1 MRNPSHP
8 PDYGFSWE
16 MGGGGTWA
24 RNRAI
29 QGNWKMATAVT
40 MSDILISDFGTLLQF
55 REAVNLHAKYFAV
68 PVLHI
73 IGDIMC

>member
-1 MRNPSHP
+1 
-8 PDYGFSWE
+8 
-16 MGGGGTWA
+16 MGAGQS
-24 RNRAI
+24 
-29 QGNWKMATAVT
+29 QGNRKRATAVT

>member
-1 MRNPSHP
+1 MRNPPHP
-8 PDYGFSWE
+8 PDYGFSWG
-16 MGGGGTWA
+16 M
-24 RNRAI
+24 
-29 QGNWKMATAVT
+29 AVT